1 MTYETCEKSVTWAD
15 WIPTPSRWD
24 IPQRHF
30 LVSLDLLVVDGT
42 IAQDGISGSC

>member
-1 MTYETCEKSVTWAD
+1 MTYETCEKGATWAD
-15 WIPTPSRWD
+15 WIPTPSRSD

-30 LVSLDLLVVDGT
+30 LVNLDLLVVDGT